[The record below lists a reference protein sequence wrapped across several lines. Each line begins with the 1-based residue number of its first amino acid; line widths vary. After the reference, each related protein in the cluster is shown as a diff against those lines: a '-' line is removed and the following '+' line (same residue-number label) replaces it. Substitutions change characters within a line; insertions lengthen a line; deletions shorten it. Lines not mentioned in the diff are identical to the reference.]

1 MKLVYACLLGAATA
15 HAWVEGRQHL
25 ERAALSDSVPQIE
38 RHLESAARA
47 AQIETQAP
55 TAAPSAAPTASPSA
69 EEAAPASVL
78 KTAAP
83 SPLRTTQPPS
93 AAPSTAKPVRTPP
106 QDSKPDFPIDGKW
119 PVQRKIAVG
128 YFNEA
133 DPVAN
138 REQDYQM
145 QFDHELIFFRVDALN
160 HDAVKDV
167 LSSGHNAIVNLEFL
181 GDSSTLQPIIDG
193 VYDEQVTAFAQY
205 AADDGRYVYIANT
218 THSLLCNNLTLLIA
232 GHVSQCQ

>member
-1 MKLVYACLLGAATA
+1 MRLVYALLAGAATA
-15 HAWVEGRQHL
+15 HAWVEGQQHL
-25 ERAALSDSVPQIE
+25 ERAAVRDSVPQIK
-38 RHLESAARA
+38 RHLESVASA
-47 AQIETQAP
+47 AQLETQAP

-69 EEAAPASVL
+69 EEAAPASVV

-83 SPLRTTQPPS
+83 SPFRTTQPPS
-93 AAPSTAKPVRTPP
+93 AAPSTAKPVRSPP
-106 QDSKPDFPIDGKW
+106 QDSKPDVPIDGKW
-119 PVQRKIAVG
+119 PVQREIAVG

-133 DPVAN
+133 EPVAI
-138 REQDYQM
+138 REQEYQM

-205 AADDGRYVYIANT
+205 AADDGRCVAHT
-218 THSLLCNNLTLLIA
+218 TNIHSAVMSNC
-232 GHVSQCQ
+232 